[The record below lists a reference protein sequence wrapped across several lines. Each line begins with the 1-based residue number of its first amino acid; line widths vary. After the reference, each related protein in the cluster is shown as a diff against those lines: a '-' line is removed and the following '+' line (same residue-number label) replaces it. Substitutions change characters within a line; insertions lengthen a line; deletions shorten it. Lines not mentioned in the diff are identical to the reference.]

1 MEMPA
6 GVAAVV
12 AWLRKGYPEGL
23 PVGDYVPLFAILARR
38 LSEEEV
44 NEVAEQLAADSG
56 PSTRVAI
63 SEAIMGVTYE
73 LPSDADIARVT
84 ARLIEGGCP
93 VETPPDPRP
102 L

>member
-1 MEMPA
+1 M
-6 GVAAVV
+6 VAAVV

-23 PVGDYVPLFAILARR
+23 PVSDYVPLFAVLARR

-44 NEVAEQLAADSG
+44 TAVADQLALDSA

-73 LPSDADIARVT
+73 LPSEADIARVT
-84 ARLIEGGCP
+84 ERLIAGGWP
-93 VETPPDPRP
+93 VETPPDPSPR
-102 L
+102 